1 MPSNSRIEIK
11 VERLSSNAVTPRKV
25 LFERCIEQPSDLSVP
40 YDSLLRSMQFIF
52 GTDTVVSFS
61 FSIY

>member
-1 MPSNSRIEIK
+1 MVNNTRIEIK

-25 LFERCIEQPSDLSVP
+25 LFERCVEQSSDLSVP

-52 GTDTVVSFS
+52 GIDTIVTFS
-61 FSIY
+61 FSTY